1 MENKKTLLNVY
12 EISVILSG
20 YEKVIDR
27 ISSDFK
33 FFFSEKESI
42 SKKTVSININL
53 QNPPYERI
61 PKIQASMYKTDC
73 ICYDYNNIRYAD
85 YNNKCLVI
93 FDKEKRIADIF
104 SSDED
109 MLYEISYLLL
119 HSQVGELL
127 DLKGLH
133 RIHSAS
139 FSYNNEIYICILPQ
153 GGGKSTLLMNLLKSD
168 KIKLLSDDT
177 PITDRSG
184 NIHPFPIRI
193 GVCNDNDISYISNE
207 FITTFNRRK
216 FGQKKLISFD
226 YFKDKIET
234 RKLPINIIIGQRIYS
249 ETSKMKTTN
258 KFYIFKELFKSCV
271 VGYGLP
277 QVIEYFLI
285 GGFKDFFKKFFIV
298 CSRFYSCI
306 RLLFKTKKTYIFYLS
321 KNIDGNSK
329 YFLDFFDN

>member
-1 MENKKTLLNVY
+1 MENKKSLLNVY
-12 EISVILSG
+12 GISVILSG
-20 YEKVIDR
+20 YENIVDR

-33 FFFSEKESI
+33 YFFSKKEDI
-42 SKKTVSININL
+42 SKKTISININL

-93 FDKEKRIADIF
+93 FDKNKRIADVF
-104 SSDED
+104 SLDED

-127 DLKGLH
+127 DLKGFH
-133 RIHSAS
+133 RIHCAS
-139 FSYNNEIYICILPQ
+139 FSYNDEIYICILPQ
-153 GGGKSTLLMNLLKSD
+153 GGGKSTLLINLLKND

-177 PITDRSG
+177 PIIDRSG
-184 NIHPFPIRI
+184 NIYPFPIRI
-193 GVCNDNDISYISNE
+193 GVCNDCDINYIPDN

-216 FGQKKLISFD
+216 FGLKKLISFD

-249 ETSKMKTTN
+249 DTPKMKAAN
-258 KFYIFKELFKSCV
+258 RFYIFKELFKSCI

-277 QVIEYFLI
+277 QIIEYFLI
-285 GGFKDFFKKFFIV
+285 GGFNDFFKKVFIV

-306 RLLFKTKKTYIFYLS
+306 RLLFKTKNTYIFYLS
-321 KNIDGNSK
+321 KNIDGNSN
-329 YFLDFFDN
+329 YFLDLFDK